1 MSRVSQARSLGKYFL
16 LVDNMLVV
24 LGFLSFFRLYRF
36 VLSIKWA
43 GRH

>member
-24 LGFLSFFRLYRF
+24 WAFLSFFR
-36 VLSIKWA
+36 
-43 GRH
+43 

>member
-24 LGFLSFFRLYRF
+24 LGFLIRREINIGGT
-36 VLSIKWA
+36 V
-43 GRH
+43 R

>member
-24 LGFLSFFRLYRF
+24 LGFLSYFR
-36 VLSIKWA
+36 
-43 GRH
+43 

>member
-24 LGFLSFFRLYRF
+24 LGFLSSSR
-36 VLSIKWA
+36 
-43 GRH
+43 

>member
-24 LGFLSFFRLYRF
+24 LGFSSFSRLFLYALLINS
-36 VLSIKWA
+36 VGLP
-43 GRH
+43 